1 MEFDAMKG
9 LEERVVNSELDA
21 IVNSKL
27 LDEPCEYSR
36 CFGTELY
43 MVPYTTETRQDP
55 IMRMAIYFIGE
66 AHTIS
71 EDGTL
76 SADSSHVMVLPIML
90 YDETVK
96 DMYIYK
102 KLTDTTSVKILYA
115 VFFERVTNNCTSRFL
130 RKIHIEQEWVD
141 DISAN
146 METRV
151 LRSYYVDK
159 YVSKQAH
166 AFNKM
171 KQSEDEYN
179 KYTVILNKL
188 RGAVLC

>member
-1 MEFDAMKG
+1 MEFDAMKE

-21 IVNSKL
+21 IANSKL

-55 IMRMAIYFIGE
+55 IMRMAMYLIGE

-102 KLTDTTSVKILYA
+102 KLNDDTSVKILYA
-115 VFFERVTNNCTSRFL
+115 LFFERITNNCTNRFTRNIYILSRSG
-130 RKIHIEQEWVD
+130 RS
-141 DISAN
+141 ISAQLLKHVCYVNITLIN
-146 METRV
+146 MQ
-151 LRSYYVDK
+151 
-159 YVSKQAH
+159 VSRH
-166 AFNKM
+166 M
-171 KQSEDEYN
+171 HL
-179 KYTVILNKL
+179 I
-188 RGAVLC
+188 R